1 VRLICEFAS
10 RVEQSELAH
19 VRDEVRNLGR
29 VGENEE
35 IVLVI
40 NELFTLAVRS
50 GATSA
55 VTRLFDGGGE
65 TSVSIATDAPVALA
79 PKVDSLAESILQRL
93 ALQWGH
99 RSTIAGTE
107 WWATVE

>member
-1 VRLICEFAS
+1 
-10 RVEQSELAH
+10 
-19 VRDEVRNLGR
+19 
-29 VGENEE
+29 
-35 IVLVI
+35 
-40 NELFTLAVRS
+40 
-50 GATSA
+50 
-55 VTRLFDGGGE
+55 
-65 TSVSIATDAPVALA
+65 VSIATDAPVALA